1 MYQCVAKVFGVLSL
15 LAAALTGALGVLWA
29 VFKTIGTEWDYC
41 RGGECSSGY
50 FGAAVFIGFAAI
62 AAVVGFSLLRGGRNR
77 SRSGERRT

>member
-1 MYQCVAKVFGVLSL
+1 MAKVFGVLSL

-62 AAVVGFSLLRGGRNR
+62 AAAVGFSLLRGGRNR

>member
-1 MYQCVAKVFGVLSL
+1 MAKVFGVLSL

-41 RGGECSSGY
+41 RGGECTSGY
-50 FGAAVFIGFAAI
+50 FGAAVFIGFAMI

-77 SRSGERRT
+77 SPSGERRTYW

>member
-1 MYQCVAKVFGVLSL
+1 MAKVFGVLSL

-41 RGGECSSGY
+41 RGGECTSGY
-50 FGAAVFIGFAAI
+50 FGAAVFIGFAMI

-77 SRSGERRT
+77 SPSGERRTHW